1 MRILCAI
8 LTVAVVIG
16 LGSKARAAQP
26 ELADGIDAIVH
37 DTIITFQTVDNATT
51 PIADELRR
59 QYYGQPEVYDKK
71 LTEALKENLDRLM
84 ENKLILHE
92 FDTAGKYNLPE
103 SIVDDALQERIRN
116 RYGDRITLMRTLQAE
131 GMTYEQFRKQFR
143 ENFIVEQ
150 MRYSNISSERIVV
163 SPHKIEM
170 YYVDHKS
177 EFKVED
183 QVKLRMIVLNK
194 PAGSDA
200 AQTRKLA
207 EEILG
212 KINDGATFEEMASV
226 YSQGSQ
232 RSQGGDWGWV
242 EKSVLRK
249 ELADVAFNTLKPSG
263 KSGVIDTPE
272 ACYLMRVEDARPEH
286 IKSLPEVRD
295 EIEKTLLA
303 QERARLQ
310 KQWIDKLRKKTF
322 VRTFS

>member
-1 MRILCAI
+1 MKLLRAI
-8 LTVAVVIG
+8 LTAAVVIG
-16 LGSKARAAQP
+16 LGPKARAD
-26 ELADGIDAIVH
+26 LVGGIDAIVH
-37 DTIITFQTVDNATT
+37 DSVISFQAVEDATT
-51 PIADELRR
+51 PVADELRR
-59 QYYGQPEVYDKK
+59 QYYGQPDVFEKK
-71 LTEALKENLDRLM
+71 LGEALKENLDRLV
-84 ENKLILHE
+84 ENKLIMHE
-92 FDTAGKYNLPE
+92 FDTAGYSLPE
-103 SIVDDALQERIRN
+103 SIIDEALQERIRA
-116 RYGDRITLMRTLQAE
+116 RYGDRVTLTRTLQAE
-131 GMTYEQFRKQFR
+131 GITYEQFRKQFR
-143 ENFIVEQ
+143 ENFIIEQ
-150 MRYSNISSERIVV
+150 MRYKNISSEIII
-163 SPHKIEM
+163 SPHKIET

-177 EFKVED
+177 GFKVED

-194 PAGSDA
+194 PVGSDA

-207 EEILG
+207 EEILA
-212 KINDGATFEEMASV
+212 KINEGASFEEMASV

-249 ELADVAFNTLKPSG
+249 ELADEAFTLKPGG

-272 ACYLMRVEDARPEH
+272 ACYLMLVEDKRSEH

-310 KQWIDKLRKKTF
+310 KQWIEKLRKKTF